1 MKVFLTGGTGFIGQP
16 LTKALAARG
25 WEVQALVRKPE
36 SPQAQA
42 LTKLGAKLAIG
53 DITQRESMRTAMK
66 GADIVVHNAGHY
78 EYGVNR
84 TGKQRMDAINVTGTN
99 NVLGLAHELG
109 VPRVVYISTTQ
120 ATGESGKQER
130 DETFQRETPCR
141 TAYEQ
146 SKTDAHEA
154 ARKQQQRGLPLII
167 VCPNSVIGV
176 NDHSSWGYFLRMYIN
191 RIMPPMCWSPDT
203 IHGCV
208 YVDDLAEGIALAAE
222 KGSIG
227 ETYILSGERQSFR
240 SHLGHWGKRPGAF
253 KPSVWLPRQLAAA
266 FFAPLEPLQRMLGIP
281 AFISRETVTASS
293 TNWNYSSAK
302 AEKEL
307 GWRFRSAE
315 EMWATTIDKEIK
327 LLSKRKH
334 QNLLQRLKP
343 LEIVD

>member
-25 WEVQALVRKPE
+25 WEVLALVRRPD

-42 LTKLGAKLAIG
+42 LTALGAKLVTG
-53 DITQRESMRTAMK
+53 DITQRESMRTAMN
-66 GADIVVHNAGHY
+66 GAGIVVHNAGHY
-78 EYGVNR
+78 EYGVDHA
-84 TGKQRMDAINVTGTN
+84 GKQRMHAINVTGTEH
-99 NVLGLAHELG
+99 VLGLAHELDI
-109 VPRVVYISTTQ
+109 PRVVYVSTTQ
-120 ATGESGKQER
+120 SLGDSGRQER
-130 DETFQRETPCR
+130 DEAFKRQMPCR
-141 TAYEQ
+141 TIYEQ
-146 SKTDAHEA
+146 SKTNAHEA
-154 ARKQQQRGLPLII
+154 ASQYQHRGLPLVI
-167 VCPNSVIGV
+167 VCPNSVIGA

-191 RIMPPMCWSPDT
+191 RILPPICWSPDT

-240 SHLGHWGKRPGAF
+240 KHLSYWGKRPGAF
-253 KPSVWLPRQLAAA
+253 KPLLWLPRQLAAA
-266 FFAPLEPLQRMLGIP
+266 FFAPLEPFQRMLGIP

-302 AEKEL
+302 AKNEL
-307 GWRFRSAE
+307 GWQFRSAE
-315 EMWATTIDKEIK
+315 EMWLTTIDEEIK
-327 LLSKRKH
+327 LLLKRKN

-343 LEIVD
+343 LDIVN